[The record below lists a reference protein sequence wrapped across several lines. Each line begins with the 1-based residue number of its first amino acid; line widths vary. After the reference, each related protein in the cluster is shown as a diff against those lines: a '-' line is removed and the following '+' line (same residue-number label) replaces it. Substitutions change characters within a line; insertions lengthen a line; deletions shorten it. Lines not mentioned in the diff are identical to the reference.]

1 MQFKVPQNIDMQ
13 DRILGPLTM
22 IQFVYAVVGFGTC
35 YAIYMSLPRPASYFL
50 IAPIALF
57 VVCLDFVKVNE
68 RPFLDFFISAIEYA
82 ATPKRR
88 FWHQSLGS
96 NLNIEIYHV
105 EKSNEQ
111 KIQHKNISQSQ
122 IDILAKKSDSG
133 DNSPLIR
140 K

>member
-1 MQFKVPQNIDMQ
+1 MQ

>member
-35 YAIYMSLPRPASYFL
+35 YAIIMSLPKPISYII

-68 RPFLDFFISAIEYA
+68 RPFLDFFIAAIEYS
-82 ATPKRR
+82 ATSKKR
-88 FWHQSLGS
+88 FWHQNTSS
-96 NLNIEIYHV
+96 NLEVEIYHNQQ
-105 EKSNEQ
+105 SNQ
-111 KIQHKNISQSQ
+111 PLVQHKDISKIQMDQF
-122 IDILAKKSDSG
+122 AKKIDTVGTS
-133 DNSPLIR
+133 NLIT